1 MVNDV
6 DVSSVAFKYMC
17 YEDTQTFVHLRLFSV
32 IDPHGDSETVARI
45 RIISRYCSGK
55 KGENI
60 ISRSQQSH
68 VLSSHVFCYDT
79 KVYHHKSNVCTKEFW
94 EK

>member
-17 YEDTQTFVHLRLFSV
+17 YEDTQIFVHLRLFSV

-45 RIISRYCSGK
+45 RIITPVTAQERKVKISLVSHSRAMY
-55 KGENI
+55 
-60 ISRSQQSH
+60 
-68 VLSSHVFCYDT
+68 
-79 KVYHHKSNVCTKEFW
+79 
-94 EK
+94 